1 MDTKCSTRARHAI
14 GGWRESLFATARVNR
29 LNEESYRR
37 DQIAESN
44 PFSRRRLRKNEP
56 TLNAAVTPRSDC
68 LQYQFGAL
76 RGRKW
81 KGMPMK
87 TVKSVL
93 FALGAAGLSAAMTLP
108 ASAQQFKGRGCD
120 NVSTSRDK
128 TPKPDSRCMLTADER
143 YLQEQNRLFAF
154 IHANPPTKT
163 TKAPNGMVIYEG
175 RDRNGDDYR
184 IASGAGTAVGT
195 GSAAKVNGGGGR
207 GGTKPR

>member
-1 MDTKCSTRARHAI
+1 
-14 GGWRESLFATARVNR
+14 
-29 LNEESYRR
+29 
-37 DQIAESN
+37 
-44 PFSRRRLRKNEP
+44 
-56 TLNAAVTPRSDC
+56 
-68 LQYQFGAL
+68 
-76 RGRKW
+76 
-81 KGMPMK
+81 MK

-93 FALGAAGLSAAMTLP
+93 FALGAVGLSAAMTLP

-128 TPKPDSRCMLTADER
+128 TPKPDSRCLLATDER

-163 TKAPNGMVIYEG
+163 TKGPFGQVVYEG
-175 RDRNGDDYR
+175 SDRNGDGYR
-184 IASGAGTAVGT
+184 ISSGAGGAVGT

>member
-1 MDTKCSTRARHAI
+1 VD
-14 GGWRESLFATARVNR
+14 
-29 LNEESYRR
+29 
-37 DQIAESN
+37 
-44 PFSRRRLRKNEP
+44 
-56 TLNAAVTPRSDC
+56 
-68 LQYQFGAL
+68 
-76 RGRKW
+76 KW

-87 TVKSVL
+87 TSVKSVL

-128 TPKPDSRCMLTADER
+128 TPKPDSRCMLASDER

-163 TKAPNGMVIYEG
+163 TKGPAGTVVYEG
-175 RDRNGDDYR
+175 RDRNGDSYR
-184 IASGAGTAVGT
+184 VTSGDGSVIGT
-195 GSAAKVNGGGGR
+195 GSAAKFNVGLYGSR